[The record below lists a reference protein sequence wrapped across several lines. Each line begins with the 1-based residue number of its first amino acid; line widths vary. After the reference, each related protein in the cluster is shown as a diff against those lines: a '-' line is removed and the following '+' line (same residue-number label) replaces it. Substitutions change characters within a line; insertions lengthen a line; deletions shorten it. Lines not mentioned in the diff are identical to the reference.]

1 VAALGIVKD
10 KQQVDQS
17 APGLKEV
24 VTAILEI
31 LPVQG
36 SKALHDEIK
45 VMLQVRSSCSVLS
58 WPALSSS
65 HVFTNP
71 RLSLSQGLPGGMCA
85 DVVDKLLLTLVDITT
100 WEMLLAVGVL
110 CKVEAARTSL
120 QKHVAP
126 VLVAAGAA
134 LDALSASLRW
144 SDAKSVRAQVDEVI
158 GKGASKHVEPELAK
172 DEQVGGCVVEPE
184 MPAFVLNALMDV
196 LATTSEQVSQA
207 VGELVQGQSTAA
219 AAAVESLARSLVG
232 LLGNEAVQKDALTPC
247 AIALCSL
254 ITRSHDKTEAI
265 AAQLAVAAG
274 CHATIDLDAC
284 AKLFAPGTRRP
295 FISLAR
301 IQGCVQLDHD
311 AFLPFARQALMRAAL
326 SSGTQDVLMVPL
338 AGKEGEEAASLMF
351 SLIFDRIIAQCS
363 ATADLFFICYGLQS
377 LAYAIDIACEALERI
392 LADPVTYAHVP
403 RVPVS
408 VVERMSSGGVKLL
421 WPHCEDPFQGI
432 VDQTKAMFDSLVEL
446 AELAEKL
453 REQETGQKQRV
464 AAEEQH
470 KELLELA
477 LAVKPNR
484 KARYRVLV
492 ALVPRIGVKALLAKA
507 PGFAMSVL
515 HAMRDQSVGSGA
527 GALLEVMMRSDPDA
541 SWWLDPVLRAL
552 TEGDTKLRYGLCNYA
567 LPTIA
572 KLVPGGISSLLL
584 ALQQLPDKQA
594 GNEDEVNGQVSG
606 QVSNLWAMTA
616 VIKVARKH
624 GTSGEAAS
632 QNCAQPLPPDATAR
646 VLRAALSH
654 EDDEMRLN
662 ALEMVCLHPKMTE
675 PPTTAELGMVQ
686 NFLSLNMKSSS
697 SNYRQK
703 CMEVLKRF
711 FMRLRISRQ
720 HIETSTLPTPP
731 EKVASAARRR
741 APVLFAESAVVMC
754 GFVVQ
759 CGARRSGAC
768 ATARRRPS
776 RCLRSACSRW
786 WKRWTPFLPGSR
798 STSRQRSF
806 PERLSSATSWHW
818 SSSSS
823 PSTSG
828 SRAARASPTPR

>member
-1 VAALGIVKD
+1 
-10 KQQVDQS
+10 
-17 APGLKEV
+17 
-24 VTAILEI
+24 
-31 LPVQG
+31 
-36 SKALHDEIK
+36 
-45 VMLQVRSSCSVLS
+45 
-58 WPALSSS
+58 
-65 HVFTNP
+65 
-71 RLSLSQGLPGGMCA
+71 MCA
-85 DVVDKLLLTLVDITT
+85 EVVDKLLFTLVNIKT

-110 CKVEAARTSL
+110 CKVEAARPTL

-126 VLVAAGAA
+126 VLVAAGSA

-158 GKGASKHVEPELAK
+158 GKEASKHAQPELDK
-172 DEQVGGCVVEPE
+172 DEQIGGYVVEPE

-196 LATTSEQVSQA
+196 LATTSEEVAQA

-219 AAAVESLARSLVG
+219 AAAVESLARSLLG

-254 ITRSHDKTEAI
+254 ITRSHEKTEAI

-274 CHATIDLDAC
+274 CHATIDLGAC
-284 AKLFAPGTRRP
+284 AKLFPPGTRRP
-295 FISLAR
+295 LISLAG
-301 IQGCVQLDHD
+301 IEGCVQLDHD

-326 SSGTQDVLMVPL
+326 SSGTQDVLMMPL
-338 AGKEGEEAASLMF
+338 AGKEGKEAASLMF

-377 LAYAIDIACEALERI
+377 LAYAIDIAREALERT

-408 VVERMSSGGVKLL
+408 VVERMCSAGVKLL

-432 VDQTKAMFDSLVEL
+432 VDQTKAMFDSLVSL
-446 AELAEKL
+446 GELAEKL

-464 AAEEQH
+464 AAEDQH

-507 PGFAMSVL
+507 PGLAMSLL

-527 GALLEVMMRSDPDA
+527 GSLLEVMMRSDPDA

-572 KLVPGGISSLLL
+572 KLVPGGISALLL
-584 ALQQLPDKQA
+584 ALQQLPDRQA
-594 GNEDEVNGQVSG
+594 GNEDEVSG

-616 VIKVARKH
+616 VIKIARKH

-675 PPTTAELGMVQ
+675 PPTTAELDMVQ

-711 FMRLRISRQ
+711 FMRLRLSRQ
-720 HIETSTLPTPP
+720 HIMTSTLATPP

-741 APVLFAESAVVMC
+741 APVPYAETVVVMC
-754 GFVVQ
+754 GLVVQ

-776 RCLRSACSRW
+776 
-786 WKRWTPFLPGSR
+786 
-798 STSRQRSF
+798 
-806 PERLSSATSWHW
+806 
-818 SSSSS
+818 
-823 PSTSG
+823 
-828 SRAARASPTPR
+828 